1 MAIWVLVSFWVVVG
15 LGVFLV
21 ALRGGG
27 SRRAGSGGDSRGSR
41 RATVLVS
48 TLIFLVFGVAIPAIV
63 LATNGDDKSKKG
75 PGGVDLNAAQAHGRD
90 LFAQNCSTCHTLRA
104 THAVGRVGPNL
115 DQLRPPKELV
125 ENAIEEGRAR
135 GNGQMPA
142 DLVDGTDARD
152 VAAFVA
158 AVAGR

>member
-27 SRRAGSGGDSRGSR
+27 SRRAGSGGAGGGSRGSR

-90 LFAQNCSTCHTLRA
+90 LFAQNCSTCHT
-104 THAVGRVGPNL
+104 
-115 DQLRPPKELV
+115 
-125 ENAIEEGRAR
+125 
-135 GNGQMPA
+135 
-142 DLVDGTDARD
+142 
-152 VAAFVA
+152 
-158 AVAGR
+158 